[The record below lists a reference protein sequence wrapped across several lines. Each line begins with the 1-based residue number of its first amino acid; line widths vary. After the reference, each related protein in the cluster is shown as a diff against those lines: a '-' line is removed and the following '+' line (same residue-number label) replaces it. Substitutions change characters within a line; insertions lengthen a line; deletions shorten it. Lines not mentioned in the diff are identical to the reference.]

1 MMRKT
6 HYFLLLANLIGC
18 CAFALADPIPT
29 ASEDNRVVKIENGA
43 QQTVSGVVRDA
54 TGAVLEGVSVTVKRT
69 GSGVATDAAGRFTLE
84 GVEPNDMLVFRS
96 VGYRDLEIGISGRTA
111 VDVVL
116 ETDIAG
122 LDEVVVVGYGTQ
134 RKSSVTAAIS
144 KVDNKILDQVPVGRP
159 ELALVGRLAG
169 VNISNTRSRPG
180 EAPIIRVRGAGSI
193 SASNDPLVVI
203 DGFPGGSMSSVNMN
217 DVESIEVLKDASSAA
232 IYGSR
237 GSGGVII
244 ITTKKGR
251 TGQPQLQLNAY
262 AGVSEAIGHDDWISG
277 DEFHDYIARYM
288 NRELAWQEGDVSLPL
303 WGDERRPPNFRV
315 NPVIREGNYI
325 WEDILLRPA
334 PMQNYNLSVR
344 GGTDKVTYYFSGTY
358 RDEQGTLLETGYK
371 TYAFRANV
379 DAKLA
384 PGINV
389 GIMVSPNW
397 ADRRT
402 SPVSMEAIVKT
413 SPFVSPEPYA
423 DGTYPRPLDYW
434 GNSVSAQTSP
444 LATLYGTYN
453 TSSSMNNVGELYAEA
468 NLMKGLSIR
477 SSFGA
482 NITYGIAENFQ
493 SASATSNG
501 LNSGSARDT
510 RSLNLLNE
518 NVLRY
523 TNDFGGDH
531 DFNAILG
538 ASFQKATSRDALQTA
553 VAGSFDNE
561 AIHTLNNAII
571 DPSRSYT
578 TKSRW
583 GLISYF
589 GRVNY
594 AYKGKYLLAAS
605 FRTDGSSRFGPDNRW
620 GNFPSASIAWRIS
633 QEDFMQG
640 ITVISELK
648 PRISYGVVGN
658 FNIGD
663 FKYLGTVSSD
673 KLYYSPDDVLTKAW
687 AQNTIGNPGLQW
699 ERTESYN
706 IGLDLGLFNNRLTM
720 AADYYRKKT
729 TNLLYDVSV
738 PSISGFPTALVNIG
752 DVRNTGFE
760 VELNSQ
766 NLMGAFRWSTAF
778 NFSRNKNEVVDLG
791 GVDEVINTHTRG
803 MAWILRKGEPM
814 FSYYG
819 YKSLGVLVDQADVD
833 NSPIMDGSKP
843 GNTKYADVSGPE
855 GVPDG
860 KITPDDRVI
869 LGSYLP
875 KMTFGMVN
883 DFSWKNID
891 LSIAM
896 QSSVGAKMY
905 NLENLYYQGA
915 TVSAI
920 RRSLVEN
927 QWWSPDEPGNG
938 KEPATALSQLAWV
951 SNSDYY
957 LEDASFL
964 AIRNLNLGY
973 TVPQSFSERYKI
985 SNFRLFASISNLLM
999 ITKKGFHG
1007 YNPEGFTGDESDGIK
1022 SLPGF
1027 NNGSEPI
1034 NRVYTFGVNVIF

>member
-1 MMRKT
+1 MRKV
-6 HYFLLLANLIGC
+6 HYFLLLANLTTYS
-18 CAFALADPIPT
+18 AFALDDPIPT
-29 ASEDNRVVKIENGA
+29 GSTGNRTVKVENGS
-43 QQTVSGVVRDA
+43 QQTISGVVRDA

-69 GSGVATDAAGRFTLE
+69 GSGVATNEEGRFNLE
-84 GVEPNDMLVFRS
+84 GVGATDVLVFRS
-96 VGYRDLEIGISGRTA
+96 VGYQDLEIEIGGRTTI
-111 VDVVL
+111 DVVM
-116 ETDIAG
+116 EADVAG

-144 KVDNKILDQVPVGRP
+144 KVENKNLDQIPVGRP

-169 VNISNTRSRPG
+169 VNISNTRSNPG
-180 EAPIIRVRGAGSI
+180 SAPTIRVRGSGSI
-193 SASNDPLVVI
+193 SASNDPLIVI
-203 DGFPGGSMSSVNMN
+203 DGFPGGSMGSVNMN

-251 TGQPQLQLNAY
+251 TGKPQLQLNAY
-262 AGVSEAIGHDDWISG
+262 AGVAEALGHDDWITG
-277 DEFHDYIARYM
+277 DEFHDYVARYM
-288 NRELAWQEGDVSLPL
+288 NREYAWQGGDVSIPL

-315 NPVIREGNYI
+315 NPVIREGDYV
-325 WEDILLRPA
+325 WEDILLRTA
-334 PMQNYNLSVR
+334 PMQNYSLSVR
-344 GGTDKVTYYFSGTY
+344 GGTDDVTYYISGTY
-358 RDEQGTLLETGYK
+358 RDEQGTLLTTGYK

-384 PGINV
+384 PGVKV

-402 SPVSMEAIVKT
+402 SPVTMEAIVKT
-413 SPFVSPEPYA
+413 SPFVSPEPYP
-423 DGTYPRPLDYW
+423 DGSYPRPLDYW
-434 GNSVSAQTSP
+434 GNSVSGQTSP
-444 LATLYGTYN
+444 LATLYGTFN
-453 TSSSMNNVGELYAEA
+453 TLSSMNNVGEMYAEA
-468 NLMKGLSIR
+468 QLLKGLSVR

-482 NITYGIAENFQ
+482 NITYSIDEKFQ

-501 LNSGSARDT
+501 LNSGSARE
-510 RSLNLLNE
+510 RRFLNLLNE

-538 ASFQKATSRDALQTA
+538 ASFQKETSRDAQQTA
-553 VAGSFDNE
+553 VAGSFNNE
-561 AIHTLNNAII
+561 AIRTLNNAII

-578 TKSRW
+578 SKSRW

-594 AYKGKYLLAAS
+594 AYKGKYLLSAS

-640 ITVISELK
+640 NTVISELK

-663 FKYLGTVSSD
+663 FRYLGTINDV
-673 KLYYSPDDVLTKAW
+673 YYSPDDVLTKGW
-687 AQNTIGNPGLQW
+687 AQNAIGNGGLQW

-706 IGLDLGLFNNRLTM
+706 VGLDLGLFNNRLTM
-720 AADYYRKKT
+720 AADYYQKKT

-738 PSISGFPTALVNIG
+738 PSISGFPTALVNVG

-766 NLMGAFRWSTAF
+766 NLTGAFKWSTAF

-803 MAWILRKGEPM
+803 MSWILRKGEPM
-814 FSYYG
+814 FSFYG
-819 YKSLGVLVDQADVD
+819 YKLAGVLVDENDVA

-843 GNTKYADVSGPE
+843 GNTKYADVSGPD

-883 DFSWKNID
+883 DFSWKNFD

-896 QSSVGAKMY
+896 QSSIGAKMY

-927 QWWSPDEPGNG
+927 QWWSPSEPGNG

-964 AIRNLNLGY
+964 AIRNLNFGY
-973 TVPQSFSERYKI
+973 MVPQSFSERYKI

-1007 YNPEGFTGDESDGIK
+1007 YNPEGFTGDESNGIR
-1022 SLPGF
+1022 SMPGF

>member
-1 MMRKT
+1 MKRT
-6 HYFLLLANLIGC
+6 LHFLGLSALMTCSVLAGPARAGSIV
-18 CAFALADPIPT
+18 FT
-29 ASEDNRVVKIENGA
+29 AAGTVM
-43 QQTVSGVVRDA
+43 QQRVSGTVTDA
-54 TGAVLEGVSVTVKRT
+54 AGNPLDGVSVTVKRT
-69 GSGVATDAAGRFTLE
+69 GAGTATGADGRFSLDGIQMNDILVFKRMGYVGMEVATMGKLSVDIVME
-84 GVEPNDMLVFRS
+84 EDM
-96 VGYRDLEIGISGRTA
+96 
-111 VDVVL
+111 
-116 ETDIAG
+116 AG

-134 RKSSVTAAIS
+134 KKSSVTGAIA
-144 KVDNKILDQVPVGRP
+144 KVENKILDQVPVGRP
-159 ELALVGRLAG
+159 ELALAGRLAG
-169 VNISNTRSRPG
+169 VNISNTRSNPG
-180 EAPIIRVRGAGSI
+180 APPIIRVRGAGSI

-203 DGFPGGSMSSVNMN
+203 DGFPGASMNSVNMN

-244 ITTKKGR
+244 VTTKKGI
-251 TGQPQLQLNAY
+251 TGKPQLQLNAY
-262 AGVSEAIGHDDWISG
+262 AGVAEALGHDDWITG

-288 NRELAWQEGDVSLPL
+288 NREFAWQGGDVSVPL
-303 WGDERRPPNFRV
+303 WGDDRRPPNFRV
-315 NPVIREGNYI
+315 NPVIAEGDYV

-334 PMQNYNLSVR
+334 PMQNYSLSVR
-344 GGTDKVTYYFSGTY
+344 GGTDNVTYYISGTY
-358 RDEQGTLLETGYK
+358 RDEQGTLLNTGYEN
-371 TYAFRANV
+371 YAFRANL

-384 PGINV
+384 RGIRA
-389 GIMVSPNW
+389 GLMVSPNW

-402 SPVSMEAIVKT
+402 SPVTMEAIVKT
-413 SPFVSPEPYA
+413 SPFVSPDPYP

-434 GNSVSAQTSP
+434 GNSVSGQVSP
-444 LATLYGTYN
+444 LATLYGTFN
-453 TSSSMNNVGELYAEA
+453 TSSSMNTVGEMYVEA
-468 NLMKGLSIR
+468 DLFKGLSAR

-493 SASATSNG
+493 SAAATSNG
-501 LNSGSARDT
+501 LNSGSATDT

-538 ASFQKATSRDALQTA
+538 ASFQKATSRTALQTA
-553 VAGSFDNE
+553 VAGSFNNE
-561 AIHTLNNAII
+561 AIRTLNNAII

-589 GRVNY
+589 GRINY
-594 AYKGKYLLAAS
+594 AYKGKYMLAAS

-620 GNFPSASIAWRIS
+620 GSFPSASVAWRVS
-633 QEDFMQG
+633 EEDFLKG
-640 ITVISELK
+640 NRVISELK
-648 PRISYGVVGN
+648 PRLSYGVVGN
-658 FNIGD
+658 FNIGN
-663 FKYLGTVSSD
+663 FSYLGTVSAV
-673 KLYYSPDDVLTKAW
+673 YYSPDDVLTKGW
-687 AQNTIGNPGLQW
+687 AQNAIGNSGLQW

-706 IGLDLGLFNNRLTM
+706 VGLDIGLFDNRITI

-729 TNLLYDVSV
+729 NNLLYDVSV
-738 PSISGFPTALVNIG
+738 PAISGFPTAIVNVG
-752 DVRNTGFE
+752 DIRNTGFE
-760 VELNSQ
+760 VELNSRNIQ
-766 NLMGAFRWSTAF
+766 GVFRWQTAF
-778 NFSRNKNEVVDLG
+778 NFSVNRNKVVDLG

-803 MAWILRKGEPM
+803 MAWILRVGEPM

-819 YKSLGVLVDQADVD
+819 YKSLGVLRDQQDVE
-833 NSPIMDGSKP
+833 NSPVMAGSKP

-875 KMTFGMVN
+875 KVTLGMVN
-883 DFSWKNID
+883 DFSWRNFD
-891 LSIAM
+891 LSVAM
-896 QSSVGAKMY
+896 QSSIGAKMY

-920 RRSLVEN
+920 RRSLVED
-927 QWWSPDEPGNG
+927 QWWSTGEPGNG

-964 AIRNLNLGY
+964 AIRNVNLGY
-973 TVPQSFSERYKI
+973 TLPSSFLDKLKI
-985 SNFRLFASISNLLM
+985 NNIRLFASISNLLM

-1007 YNPEGFTGDESDGIK
+1007 YNPEGFTGGEINGIN
-1022 SLPGF
+1022 SMPGF

-1034 NRVYTFGVNVIF
+1034 NRVYTFGVNANF

>member
-1 MMRKT
+1 MKT
-6 HYFLLLANLIGC
+6 VHVFFLLAGLTAYSP
-18 CAFALADPIPT
+18 FTSADT
-29 ASEDNRVVKIENGA
+29 MSLYSSYSLGSGIETGR
-43 QQTVSGVVRDA
+43 QQMLTGIVRDG
-54 TGAVLEGVSVTVKRT
+54 TGVALEGVSVTVKRT
-69 GSGVATDAAGRFTLE
+69 GFGVASDEEGKFSLEAVHPTD
-84 GVEPNDMLVFRS
+84 VLVFRS
-96 VGYRDLEIGISGRTA
+96 VGYQLLELEVGDRTTLN
-111 VDVVL
+111 VVM
-116 ETDIAG
+116 EEEVAG

-144 KVDNKILDQVPVGRP
+144 KVENRGLDQVPVGRP

-169 VNISNTRSRPG
+169 VNISNSRSNPG
-180 EAPIIRVRGAGSI
+180 SAPIIRVRGSGSI

-203 DGFPGGSMSSVNMN
+203 DGFPGGSMGSVNMN

-244 ITTKKGR
+244 ITTKKGK
-251 TGQPQLQLNAY
+251 TGRPQLQLNAY
-262 AGVSEAIGHDDWISG
+262 AGVAEAIGHDDWISG
-277 DEFHDYIARYM
+277 DEFYNYIARYM
-288 NRELAWQEGDVSLPL
+288 NREYAWQGGDVSIPL

-315 NPVIREGNYI
+315 NPVIREGSYI

-334 PMQNYNLSVR
+334 PMQNYSLSVR
-344 GGTDKVTYYFSGTY
+344 GGTDNVTYYISGTY
-358 RDEQGTLLETGYK
+358 RDEQGTLLTTGYK

-379 DAKLA
+379 DANLA
-384 PGINV
+384 PGLKV
-389 GIMVSPNW
+389 GIMVSPNF

-402 SPVSMEAIVKT
+402 SPVTMEAIVKT
-413 SPFVSPEPYA
+413 SPFVSPDPYP
-423 DGTYPRPLDYW
+423 DGSYPRPLDYW
-434 GNSVSAQTSP
+434 GNSVSGQTSP
-444 LATLYGTYN
+444 LATLYGTFN
-453 TSSSMNNVGELYAEA
+453 TSSSMNNVGEMYAEA
-468 NLMKGLSIR
+468 TLGKGLSVR

-510 RSLNLLNE
+510 RSINLLNE

-523 TNDFGGDH
+523 TGDFGGDH
-531 DFNAILG
+531 DLNAILG
-538 ASFQKATSRDALQTA
+538 ASFQKATSRTALQTA
-553 VAGSFDNE
+553 VAGSFNNE
-561 AIHTLNNAII
+561 TIRTLNNAII
-571 DPSRSYT
+571 DPSKSYT

-589 GRVNY
+589 GRINY
-594 AYKGKYLLAAS
+594 AYKGKYLVAAS
-605 FRTDGSSRFGPDNRW
+605 FRTDGSSRFGPNNRW

-633 QEDFMQG
+633 QEDFMRG
-640 ITVISELK
+640 NAVISELK
-648 PRISYGVVGN
+648 PRVSYGVVGN

-663 FKYLGTVSSD
+663 FSYLGTIDDV
-673 KLYYSPDDVLTKAW
+673 YYSPDNVLTKGW
-687 AQNTIGNPGLQW
+687 AQNAIGNGGLQW

-706 IGLDLGLFNNRLTM
+706 IGLDLGFFDNRVTI

-738 PSISGFPTALVNIG
+738 PAISGFPTALVNVG
-752 DVRNTGFE
+752 DVRNKGIE
-760 VELNSQ
+760 VELSSQ
-766 NLMGAFRWSTAF
+766 NLIGDFKWSTAF

-819 YKSLGVLVDQADVD
+819 YKSLGVLVDQEDVD
-833 NSPIMDGSKP
+833 NSPVMDGSKP
-843 GNTKYADVSGPE
+843 GNTKYADVSGPD

-875 KMTFGMVN
+875 KVTFGMVN
-883 DFSWKNID
+883 DFSWKDFD
-891 LSIAM
+891 LSIAL
-896 QSSVGAKMY
+896 QSSIGAKMY

-927 QWWSPDEPGNG
+927 QWWSPSEPGNG

-973 TVPQSFSERYKI
+973 SLPQSFSERFKI
-985 SNFRLFASISNLLM
+985 SNLRLFASISNLLM

-1007 YNPEGFTGDESDGIK
+1007 YNPEGFTGNESDGIN
-1022 SLPGF
+1022 SMPGF

-1034 NRVYTFGVNVIF
+1034 NRVYTLGVNAIF

>member
-1 MMRKT
+1 MRKA
-6 HYFLLLANLIGC
+6 HYFLLLANLT
-18 CAFALADPIPT
+18 AYSALALDDPIRT
-29 ASEDNRVVKIENGA
+29 SRADNQVVKIENGS
-43 QQTVSGVVRDA
+43 QQTVSGTVRDD
-54 TGAVLEGVSVTVKRT
+54 TGTALEGVSVTVKRT
-69 GSGVATDAAGRFTLE
+69 GSGVATDAAGKFALE
-84 GVEPNDMLVFRS
+84 GVEPTDALVFRS
-96 VGYRDLEIGISGRTA
+96 IGYQDLEVEVAGKTTVDA
-111 VDVVL
+111 VMEADV
-116 ETDIAG
+116 AG

-144 KVDNKILDQVPVGRP
+144 KVENKNLDQIPVGRP

-169 VNISNTRSRPG
+169 VNISNTRSNPG
-180 EAPIIRVRGAGSI
+180 SAPTIRVRGSGSI

-217 DVESIEVLKDASSAA
+217 DVASIEVLKDASSAA

-244 ITTKKGR
+244 ITTKKG
-251 TGQPQLQLNAY
+251 TVGKPQLQLNAY
-262 AGVSEAIGHDDWISG
+262 AGVAEALGHDDWISG
-277 DEFHDYIARYM
+277 DEFHDYVARYM
-288 NRELAWQEGDVSLPL
+288 NREYAWQGGDVSIPL
-303 WGDERRPPNFRV
+303 WGDDRRPPNFRV

-334 PMQNYNLSVR
+334 PMQNYSLSVR
-344 GGTDKVTYYFSGTY
+344 GGTDNVTYYVSGTY
-358 RDEQGTLLETGYK
+358 RDEQGTLLTTGYK

-402 SPVSMEAIVKT
+402 SPVTMEAIVKT
-413 SPFVSPEPYA
+413 SPFVSPEPYP

-434 GNSVSAQTSP
+434 GNSVSGQTSP
-444 LATLYGTYN
+444 LATLYGTFN
-453 TSSSMNNVGELYAEA
+453 TSSSMNNVGEMYAEA
-468 NLMKGLSIR
+468 QLGKGLSIR

-538 ASFQKATSRDALQTA
+538 ASFQKATSRTALQTA
-553 VAGSFDNE
+553 VAGSFNNE
-561 AIHTLNNAII
+561 TIRTLNNAII

-594 AYKGKYLLAAS
+594 AYKGKYLVSAS

-620 GNFPSASIAWRIS
+620 GNFPSASIAWRVS

-640 ITVISELK
+640 NTVISELK
-648 PRISYGVVGN
+648 PRVSYGVVGN

-663 FKYLGTVSSD
+663 FSYLGTIDDV
-673 KLYYSPDDVLTKAW
+673 YYSPDDALTKGW
-687 AQNTIGNPGLQW
+687 AQNAIGNGGLQW

-720 AADYYRKKT
+720 AADYYQKKT

-738 PSISGFPTALVNIG
+738 PAISGFPAALVNVG

-766 NLMGAFRWSTAF
+766 NLTGVFKWSTAF

-814 FSYYG
+814 FSFYG
-819 YKSLGVLVDQADVD
+819 YKLAGVLVDENDVA

-843 GNTKYADVSGPE
+843 GNTKYADVSGPD

-875 KMTFGMVN
+875 TMTFGMVN
-883 DFSWKNID
+883 DFSWKNFD

-896 QSSVGAKMY
+896 QSSVGAKVY

-927 QWWSPDEPGNG
+927 QWWSTAEPGNG

-985 SNFRLFASISNLLM
+985 NSFRLFASISNLLM

-1007 YNPEGFTGDESDGIK
+1007 YNPEGFTSGEIDGIK
-1022 SLPGF
+1022 SMPGF